1 MSRSKVKTN
10 GKRST
15 KKGLFAIGLAIAMV
29 VGAFGLSFGNS
40 GYYNAFGTQYG
51 TAVTNAFGCGVCHT
65 SPPTLNPY
73 GNDFF
78 NSNFNF
84 SAIEALDSDGD
95 GFTNIAEINA
105 VTNPGS
111 AASHPV
117 VVIDTT
123 PPVVTGFVIPS
134 SSASLTVAVTSL
146 TATDA
151 SGVTGYMVTTTSTVP
166 AASAAGWSAA
176 APTSYV
182 FSSAGAKTLYAWAK
196 DAAGN
201 VSVPVSA
208 TTTITLPDT
217 TPPVVTGF
225 VIPQAPPLSPLPSRA
240 SPQRTHPA

>member
-1 MSRSKVKTN
+1 MSCSKVKTN
-10 GKRST
+10 GRGST

-95 GFTNIAEINA
+95 AFTNIVEINA

-117 VVIDTT
+117 VVIDAT
-123 PPVVTGFVIPS
+123 PPVVTGLVIPS
-134 SSASLTVAVTSL
+134 SS
-146 TATDA
+146 
-151 SGVTGYMVTTTSTVP
+151 
-166 AASAAGWSAA
+166 
-176 APTSYV
+176 
-182 FSSAGAKTLYAWAK
+182 SSAHRCHHEPHRNGRHGRDGLHGHHHL
-196 DAAGN
+196 D
-201 VSVPVSA
+201 
-208 TTTITLPDT
+208 
-217 TPPVVTGF
+217 
-225 VIPQAPPLSPLPSRA
+225 SPRSLGHRLERRCSGESRFLLRRRQD
-240 SPQRTHPA
+240 PRRLG